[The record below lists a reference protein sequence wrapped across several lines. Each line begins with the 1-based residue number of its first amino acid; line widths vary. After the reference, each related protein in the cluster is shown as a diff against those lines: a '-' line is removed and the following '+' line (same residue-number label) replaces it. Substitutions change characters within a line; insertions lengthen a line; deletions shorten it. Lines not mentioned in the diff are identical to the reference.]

1 MTARI
6 WTKFR
11 FWSFFT
17 DTQLWPHINE
27 PRAVYE
33 SSERGTVNYVD
44 GNHVWFLIFWWQIF
58 FFFLG
63 FFGFDLWCVEKKEEE
78 RNFTKWFILLPP
90 QNLKF
95 WFCNGMVGLFWSSGK
110 VPDLDL
116 VGLGSIPSGPQIF
129 FLIPKDN
136 FHFYLQF
143 LWLFMIFHRFFHE
156 NDQFY
161 HFSN

>member
-1 MTARI
+1 MTASI

-11 FWSFFT
+11 FWSFFA

-44 GNHVWFLIFWWQIF
+44 GNHVWFIIFGDKSS

-63 FFGFDLWCVEKKEEE
+63 FFGFVLWCVEKGRK
-78 RNFTKWFILLPP
+78 NSIVPNGIFLLPP

-95 WFCNGMVGLFWSSGK
+95 WICNGMVGLFWSSGK
-110 VPDLDL
+110 VPLLDR
-116 VGLGSIPSGPQIF
+116 VGLGSILSGPKIF
-129 FLIPKDN
+129 FQSLRIIFDYIFIFYRYFAIFFFDFSLKSQIL
-136 FHFYLQF
+136 HFF
-143 LWLFMIFHRFFHE
+143 
-156 NDQFY
+156 
-161 HFSN
+161 